1 MDGGVSLP
9 NAHVNQAMRFKSEH
23 VVKGSTAFVH
33 VAWLVLRMAYTIQ
46 SP

>member
-23 VVKGSTAFVH
+23 VVKGTAFVH
-33 VAWLVLRMAYTIQ
+33 VAWLRTAYTIQ